1 MVLGSSSGKPFPGP
15 LSGKPH
21 RKNSLGRRVRERAPV
36 NGSGKW
42 LRETVPELGKWH
54 PGSGIREVASGKWH
68 PGSWPVKRHLASGIR
83 EVGPLNGKWQVACGK
98 LVRQVAPGKWHPGS
112 GIRQVAPVNSSGTL
126 LRETVPENGSGKWH
140 PGKWP
145 GKWHMAHGTREV
157 ASGIQL
163 GSTVAGKSVRH
174 LGPEDGPGRM
184 VSGIWTRD
192 FYLGFQTSRVGLVGS

>member
-68 PGSWPVKRHLASGIR
+68 PGSWPVKRQVASGMWEIGPASGSR
-83 EVGPLNGKWQVACGK
+83 E
-98 LVRQVAPGKWHPGS
+98 VAPGKWHPASCS
-112 GIRQVAPVNSSGTL
+112 GKQLRHIAPGNRTGKR
-126 LRETVPENGSGKWH
+126 LREMASGKMARQ
-140 PGKWP
+140 
-145 GKWHMAHGTREV
+145 MAHGTWHSENRIWDSASKHCSREIGP
-157 ASGIQL
+157 ASG
-163 GSTVAGKSVRH
+163 S
-174 LGPEDGPGRM
+174 GRWARKNGFRDLDTGLL
-184 VSGIWTRD
+184 SGIPN
-192 FYLGFQTSRVGLVGS
+192 F